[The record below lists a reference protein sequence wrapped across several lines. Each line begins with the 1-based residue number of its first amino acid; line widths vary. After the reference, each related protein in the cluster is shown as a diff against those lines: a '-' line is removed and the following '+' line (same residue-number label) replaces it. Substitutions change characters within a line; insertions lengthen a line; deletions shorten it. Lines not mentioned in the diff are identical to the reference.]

1 MTLIKCP
8 SCQHTVSSVAST
20 CPQCGYLLTQPRFQQ
35 GHEGSLTECRK
46 CGHKV
51 LSKVRVCPYCG
62 LSAPGRR
69 PRVAALIAIGVI
81 ASIVA
86 VLAMQER
93 IVPGQLFLAR
103 PADTPGASPE
113 QSVPNPPAG
122 SVAAAAVPPNTVA
135 VAPAAEGLG
144 AADSSAD
151 SVASVPT
158 QTRWAA
164 DWANIR
170 EARSLDALVVR
181 VVRPGEPLQVA
192 KRVGGWWE
200 VYRDGRFVGYVAG
213 DLLLA
218 APPP

>member
-93 IVPGQLFLAR
+93 IVPGQLFLAW

-122 SVAAAAVPPNTVA
+122 SL
-135 VAPAAEGLG
+135 AAEGLV

-170 EARSLDALVVR
+170 EARSLEAPVVR